1 MLKIKTKPKQIKE
14 NKRRNRKTHFEK
26 KKESLKPV
34 VFVEQIPALQQRRV
48 CVCNP
53 FFVFPLAPIKSGLCV
68 LASRQELIRGGLA
81 KCSQPI
87 VVVSHCGQHHY
98 HLCFMKLPHVNS
110 TPMHKY
116 GPGSGICARQ
126 GCTQA
131 LSLSHVRGV
140 AIFTKMLLF
149 SVY

>member
-14 NKRRNRKTHFEK
+14 NKRRNRRHTSRK
-26 KKESLKPV
+26 KKKSEACSLCGTDTS
-34 VFVEQIPALQQRRV
+34 PAAV

-53 FFVFPLAPIKSGLCV
+53 FFVFPLAPIKSGLRV

-98 HLCFMKLPHVNS
+98 HLCFMKQPHVNS

-116 GPGSGICARQ
+116 GPGSGVCARQ